1 MSKTVW
7 MFPGQGAQK
16 AGMAKD
22 FYENSPLAKEL
33 FDQADAALDFDLRA
47 TCFEE
52 NEQLH
57 LTEYTQP
64 CLVVACLA
72 MAEELRKRGQK
83 PDMTAGLS
91 LGEYAA
97 IAAAGGMT
105 ALDAIRLVRKRGLL
119 MQNTVPA
126 GEGAMCAVLGMETGA
141 IEAVLENRTGV
152 TIANYNCPGQIV
164 ITGKTAEVQK
174 AAEALKAA
182 GARRVVPLKVS
193 GPFHS
198 PLLKSAGEELS
209 EALAAVEMQNPEVP
223 YYANVTAAKVTEKA
237 EIRPLLARGV
247 SSPVRWQ
254 QSVEAMIGDGADT
267 FVEIGPGKTLAGFMK
282 KINPDVKVYNIAS
295 WEDMEQFLREHS

>member
-64 CLVVACLA
+64 CLVAACLA
-72 MAEELRKRGQK
+72 IAGELRKRGQK

-164 ITGKTAEVQK
+164 ITGKTAEVQE

-198 PLLKSAGEELS
+198 PLLKSAGEKLS

-295 WEDMEQFLREHS
+295 WEDMEQFLRERS

>member
-1 MSKTVW
+1 MRKTVW

-22 FYENSPLAKEL
+22 FYENSALARQL
-33 FDQADAALDFDLRA
+33 FDEADAALDFDLLA
-47 TCFEE
+47 TCFAK
-52 NEQLH
+52 NDRIDQ
-57 LTEYTQP
+57 TEYTQP
-64 CLVVACLA
+64 CLVAACLA
-72 MAEELRKRGQK
+72 IAQELRSRGFR

-97 IAAAGGMT
+97 IAASGGMT

-126 GEGAMCAVLGMETGA
+126 GQGAMCAVLGMETAA
-141 IEAVLENRTGV
+141 IESVLAKQDGV

-164 ITGKTAEVQK
+164 MTGRTAAVQA
-174 AAEALKAA
+174 AAEELKAA

-198 PLLKSAGEELS
+198 PLLTSAGAELAEELQKVTFQ
-209 EALAAVEMQNPEVP
+209 ELEVP
-223 YYANVTAAKVTEKA
+223 YYANVTAAKVTDKA
-237 EIRPLLARGV
+237 DISPLLAKGV

-254 QSVEAMIGDGADT
+254 QSVEAMIADGADT
-267 FVEIGPGKTLAGFMK
+267 FVEIGPGRTLAGFLK
-282 KINPDVKVYNIAS
+282 KINPTARVYNVAT
-295 WEDMEQFLREHS
+295 WEDMENLVR

>member
-16 AGMAKD
+16 VGMAKD
-22 FYENSPLAKEL
+22 FYENSAFARQL
-33 FDQADAALDFDLRA
+33 FDEADAALDFDLKS

-52 NEQLH
+52 NEQIH

-64 CLVVACLA
+64 CLVTACLA
-72 MAEELRKRGQK
+72 IAAELRKCGFR

-97 IAAAGGMT
+97 IAAAGGLRP
-105 ALDAIRLVRKRGLL
+105 LDAIRLVRKRGLL
-119 MQNTVPA
+119 MQNTIPA
-126 GEGAMCAVLGMETGA
+126 GEGSMCAVLGMETAA
-141 IEAVLENRTGV
+141 IEAVLSGINGV

-164 ITGKTAEVQK
+164 ITGRTAAVET
-174 AAEALKAA
+174 AAEKLKAE

-198 PLLKSAGEELS
+198 PLLKTAGEELAEELAKVELHQL
-209 EALAAVEMQNPEVP
+209 EAP

-237 EIRPLLARGV
+237 EIAPLLAKGV

-254 QSVEAMIGDGADT
+254 QSVETMIADGADT
-267 FVEIGPGKTLAGFMK
+267 FIEIGPGRTLAGFLK
-282 KINPDVKVYNIAS
+282 KINPDVKVYNVAT
-295 WEDMEQFLREHS
+295 WEYMENLLK

>member
-1 MSKTVW
+1 MRKIVW

-22 FYENSPLAKEL
+22 FYENSALARQL
-33 FDQADAALDFDLRA
+33 FDEADAALDFDLLA
-47 TCFEE
+47 TCFAK
-52 NEQLH
+52 NDRIDQ
-57 LTEYTQP
+57 TEYTQP
-64 CLVVACLA
+64 CLVAACLA
-72 MAEELRKRGQK
+72 MAQELRSRGFR

-126 GEGAMCAVLGMETGA
+126 GQGAMCAVLGMETAA
-141 IEAVLENRTGV
+141 IEAVLAKLDDV

-164 ITGKTAEVQK
+164 ITGRTAGVQA
-174 AAEALKAA
+174 AAEQLKAA

-198 PLLKSAGEELS
+198 PLLESAGEKLAG
-209 EALAAVEMQNPEVP
+209 ALENVAFHKLAVP
-223 YYANVTAAKVTEKA
+223 YYANVTAAKVTDKA
-237 EIRPLLARGV
+237 EISPLLARGV

-254 QSVEAMIGDGADT
+254 QSVEAMLADGADT
-267 FVEIGPGKTLAGFMK
+267 FVEIGPGRTLAGFLK
-282 KINPDVKVYNIAS
+282 KIAPQVRIYNVAT
-295 WEDMEQFLREHS
+295 WEDMENLVQ

>member
-1 MSKTVW
+1 MRKTVW

-22 FYENSPLAKEL
+22 FYENSALARQL
-33 FDQADAALDFDLRA
+33 FDEADAALDFDLLA
-47 TCFEE
+47 TCFAK
-52 NEQLH
+52 NDRIDQ
-57 LTEYTQP
+57 TEYTQP
-64 CLVVACLA
+64 CLVAACLA
-72 MAEELRKRGQK
+72 MAQELRSRGFR

-126 GEGAMCAVLGMETGA
+126 GQGAMCAVLGMETAA
-141 IEAVLENRTGV
+141 IEAILAKLDDV

-164 ITGKTAEVQK
+164 ITGRTAGVQA
-174 AAEALKAA
+174 AAEQLKAA

-198 PLLKSAGEELS
+198 PLLESAGEKLAG
-209 EALAAVEMQNPEVP
+209 ALENVAFHKLEVP
-223 YYANVTAAKVTEKA
+223 YYANVTAAKVTDKA
-237 EIRPLLARGV
+237 EISPLLARGV

-254 QSVEAMIGDGADT
+254 QSVEAMLADGADT
-267 FVEIGPGKTLAGFMK
+267 FVEIGPGRTLAGFLK
-282 KINPDVKVYNIAS
+282 KIAPQVRIYNVAT
-295 WEDMEQFLREHS
+295 WEDMENLVQ